1 MRALYCMEKQCKV
14 VAKMMGRGKVTV
26 PQEVRDVL
34 GLKDGDYVGM
44 VVWKIDL
51 SAPDEEKS

>member
-1 MRALYCMEKQCKV
+1 MEKQCKV

-44 VVWKIDL
+44 IVWKIDVQ
-51 SAPDEEKS
+51 APEETKT